1 MNCAICGKR
10 KAVYIARV
18 EGTELEV
25 CEECAKYGKILKP
38 IKKIVKKVVVK
49 REKPEAEEFVVLDYA
64 KKIRQAR
71 ETSEL
76 TQEEFANKLNEK
88 LSVIR
93 KVENGE
99 LVPSLKLAR
108 KIEEKFGI
116 KLIEMQSEV
125 SGEELQH
132 EKTEVAT
139 LGDLIEIKRR
149 KSH

>member
-1 MNCAICGKR
+1 M
-10 KAVYIARV
+10 
-18 EGTELEV
+18 
-25 CEECAKYGKILKP
+25 
-38 IKKIVKKVVVK
+38 
-49 REKPEAEEFVVLDYA
+49 
-64 KKIRQAR
+64 
-71 ETSEL
+71 
-76 TQEEFANKLNEK
+76 
-88 LSVIR
+88 
-93 KVENGE
+93 ENGE